1 MRLRIVTAVHN
12 PPVWSLPGSEA
23 RRIAAA
29 LPQHDVVDARTA
41 DDRRREFPAAD
52 VILSARMTSE
62 DAQLCSRV
70 KWIHSTAVGVG
81 SLLAPEILER
91 DIIVT
96 NARGCHAEP
105 IAEHAIA
112 LALAVRRSLHTA
124 VRRQIDRVWAQEE
137 LQQVPCP
144 PISDSRVLVVGLGE
158 IGSRV
163 AKLAA
168 GLGFTV
174 TGLRR
179 RVDQPAP
186 RGVGRVIG
194 VTDLLHELPRTD
206 VLILAAPRTSETGA
220 MIGRAEFAAMKPT
233 AVLVNVGRGRLVDES
248 ALVEALRTQQ
258 IGGAAIDAFE
268 REPVPADHPLWTF
281 PNVLLTPHIAA
292 FGSDYWK
299 PAVDL
304 FLENVARFTAG
315 QPLKNLV
322 DKRSGY

>member
-1 MRLRIVTAVHN
+1 M
-12 PPVWSLPGSEA
+12 
-23 RRIAAA
+23 A

-41 DDRRREFPAAD
+41 EGRRREFPAAD
-52 VILSARMTSE
+52 VILAARMTSE
-62 DAQLCSRV
+62 DARLCERV
-70 KWIHSTAVGVG
+70 KWIQSTAVGVG
-81 SLLAPEILER
+81 SLLVPEIIER

-112 LALAVRRSLHTA
+112 MALAVRRSLHTA

-137 LQQVPCP
+137 LQMVPCP
-144 PISDSRVLVVGLGE
+144 PIGNSRALVVGLGE
-158 IGSRV
+158 IGRRV

-179 RVDQPAP
+179 RLDQPTP
-186 RGVGRVIG
+186 DGVGRVIG
-194 VTDLLHELPRTD
+194 VSELLTELPLTD

-233 AVLVNVGRGRLVDES
+233 TVLVNVGRGRLVDEG
-248 ALVEALRTQQ
+248 ALVEALSTNR

-268 REPVPADHPLWTF
+268 REPVPPDHPLWTL

-299 PAVDL
+299 PAVEL

-315 QPLKNLV
+315 KPLLNLV